1 MKKEMI
7 STQKE
12 NPKGLHQRYFI
23 QKLVPNPDYEVKVT
37 DTFMSYDATPE
48 YITKQIDENSE
59 YFVMRLDTGGS
70 DLKHIEACRIGIHAY
85 ADAIYPHLP
94 ELAID
99 LKTRYPL
106 L

>member
-1 MKKEMI
+1 MPNI
-7 STQKE
+7 PTQTE
-12 NPKGLHQRYFI
+12 NPKGLHARYYI
-23 QKLVPNPDYEVKVT
+23 QKIVPVPQEFMGLPDDDKLELKPV
-37 DTFMSYDATPE
+37 
-48 YITKQIDENSE
+48 DENAE

-70 DLKHIEACRIGIHAY
+70 DLKHIAACRIGINAY

-94 ELAID
+94 ELSND

>member
-1 MKKEMI
+1 MSNI
-7 STQKE
+7 PTQTE

-23 QKLVPNPDYEVKVT
+23 QKIQPVFKGYNFLEEPIYQNEPVKV
-37 DTFMSYDATPE
+37 DPE
-48 YITKQIDENSE
+48 AE

-70 DLKHIEACRIGIHAY
+70 DLKHITACRIGIHAY

-94 ELAID
+94 ELAVD

>member
-1 MKKEMI
+1 MNTI
-7 STQKE
+7 PTQTE
-12 NPKGLHQRYFI
+12 NPKGLHQRYYI
-23 QKLVPNPDYEVKVT
+23 QKIIPNPKAGEPHHTGIAAAESDFKKVPV
-37 DTFMSYDATPE
+37 DSNA
-48 YITKQIDENSE
+48 E

-70 DLKHIEACRIGIHAY
+70 DLKHIAACRVGIHAY

-99 LKTRYPL
+99 LKIRYPL